1 MPDKRPVSLL
11 KGQNPREDSLNG
23 SCVESTAP
31 PHKSHNGVSPDYAHT
46 ASSANS
52 AEEAV
57 WFLMRA
63 AYGQERKARDFLET
77 KGIETFLPTHR
88 KCFVSHGKR
97 ILRSVSLIPN
107 FLFVKSTEAEM
118 KQYVGRGNLCF
129 FHHYYVPDV
138 SGVGCRSGH
147 KRLKPLVIP
156 HAQMEAFR
164 KWYAVPDDNK
174 LFVAGGEMAFG
185 PKDRVRVVAGHFEGL
200 SGYVCRIKGQ
210 SRVGVSIDGVG
221 MIFTAYVPKG
231 MLEKI

>member
-1 MPDKRPVSLL
+1 ML
-11 KGQNPREDSLNG
+11 KGQNAREESPNG
-23 SCVESTAP
+23 SCVKSTAP
-31 PHKSHNGVSPDYAHT
+31 PHHIHNGVSPNYAQT

-63 AYGQERKARDFLET
+63 AYGQEQKAKDILEA

-88 KCFVSHGKR
+88 KCFVSNGKR
-97 ILRSVSLIPN
+97 ILRKVSLIPN

-118 KQYVGRGNLCF
+118 KQYVGRGNLRF
-129 FHHYYVPDV
+129 FHHYYIPDV
-138 SGVGCRSGH
+138 SDEDCRSGH
-147 KRLKPLVIP
+147 KKLKPLVIP

-164 KWYAVPDDNK
+164 KWHAVPDDNK
-174 LFVAGGEMAFG
+174 LFVAGGEMNLSQ
-185 PKDRVRVVAGHFEGL
+185 KDRVKVVAGRFEGL

-210 SRVGVSIDGVG
+210 SRVGVLIDGVG
-221 MIFTAYVPKG
+221 MIFTAYVPKC